1 MKSFNGT
8 GGQHR
13 RHGRRETVAEARQPL
28 MVDDVALSC
37 TESTH
42 TCHSHVQGDTDNV
55 YVIWLQMCVCVCVCV
70 CVNECEGVARGTCN
84 ISWKKKC
91 TKTDTTT
98 CIFSVLEG
106 LDTADKLTE
115 IPKCS
120 VAPLPVSPST
130 PNVRLSSRK
139 IGTRYRLRN
148 ST

>member
-1 MKSFNGT
+1 MSVKVWQEEHATFLGKRSVPK
-8 GGQHR
+8 Q
-13 RHGRRETVAEARQPL
+13 
-28 MVDDVALSC
+28 
-37 TESTH
+37 TE
-42 TCHSHVQGDTDNV
+42 N
-55 YVIWLQMCVCVCVCV
+55 
-70 CVNECEGVARGTCN
+70 N
-84 ISWKKKC
+84 
-91 TKTDTTT
+91 TT

-106 LDTADKLTE
+106 LDTANKLTE